1 MMIESTTVT
10 ERSMDPVA
18 LDKEYAIQIVTP
30 GVLFMADPKTK
41 LSYTRDFV
49 QYLPEAEQPIW
60 KCHVC
65 REWFY
70 RYGTDVIVS
79 YVNGARQVRSAYFG
93 IENAPAAFLEAAF
106 EHLAEMLSD
115 ARPTTP
121 RQVDNGGR
129 SVGKGEV
136 GGFPHLNAHFGQGVQ
151 VTSIPNTEYE
161 HMKSSV
167 LSYYRKLMT
176 VKNTSKGE
184 LIDRLNQAV
193 AVLGFDGKA
202 SAQIANHGKNIEVLI
217 DYLRRSTTS
226 GGPAWSFDNAPDSV
240 RYVLY
245 HLPGSSVGRFMEGF
259 LFNDWTIEE
268 SVKEFV
274 RNTDPE
280 FYKRAEREASEREMA
295 DFGKLVEAYPGSID
309 WTMDTPDRV
318 PLEVKFDTT
327 RPGAV
332 TEEEKPLTASERLK
346 QAQANASKSA
356 PKELDYVDAPSQKRM
371 TLNEFIRT
379 MAKDVVFMEFPSNR
393 GSARFSFHYSLD
405 LPEGA
410 RSPLSYGGH
419 TAISTLVNPTY
430 WTSVGINTD
439 WTPVIGLCKA
449 PWIGTDQ
456 EDRLQACYNWVLEGR
471 ALPGTLYPQ
480 VGAPLF
486 ADYYNGEFYKHR
498 RSMETLIKSSSV
510 ILAGE
515 NPAVLVS
522 AGSEVHMRVW
532 TKAKVRMVVVITG
545 VDQKMLPADI
555 AEYNQAIAQ

>member
-1 MMIESTTVT
+1 MIESTTVT
-10 ERSMDPVA
+10 ERSMEAVA

-30 GVLFMADPKTK
+30 GVLFMSDPAAK
-41 LSYTRDFV
+41 LSYTKDFV

-70 RYGTDVIVS
+70 RYGSDVIVS
-79 YVNGARQVRSAYFG
+79 FENGERKVRSAYFG
-93 IENAPAAFLEAAF
+93 IENAPAPFLEAAF
-106 EHLAEMLSD
+106 EHLGEILST

-121 RQVDNGGR
+121 RQVDNGAR

-136 GGFPHLNAHFGQGVQ
+136 GGFPHLNAHFGGEV
-151 VTSIPNTEYE
+151 VLTAIPNAEYE
-161 HMKSSV
+161 HMKASV
-167 LSYYRKLMT
+167 LSYYRKLMS
-176 VKNTSKGE
+176 VRNTSKGE
-184 LIDRLNQAV
+184 LLDRLRQAV

-217 DYLRRSTTS
+217 QYLDMAMKA
-226 GGPAWSFDNAPDSV
+226 GGPTWNYDNAPDSV

-245 HLPGSSVGRFMEGF
+245 HLPGSSVGRFLEGF

-274 RNTDPE
+274 RITDPE

-295 DFGKLVEAYPGSID
+295 EFGKLVEDYPGSID

-318 PLEVKFDTT
+318 ALEVSFGTEC
-327 RPGAV
+327 PGV
-332 TEEEKPLTASERLK
+332 TKEEDRPLTASERLK
-346 QAQANASKSA
+346 QAQANTAKTA
-356 PKELDYVDAPSQKRM
+356 PKELDYVDAPSKKSM

-379 MAKDVVFMEFPSNR
+379 MAKDVVFMEFPTNR
-393 GSARFSFHYSLD
+393 GTARFSFHYSLE

-430 WTSVGINTD
+430 WTSVGINSD
-439 WTPVIGLCKA
+439 WSPVIGLCKA

-498 RSMETLIKSSSV
+498 RSMETLIKSSNV
-510 ILAGE
+510 KQAGE
-515 NPAVLVS
+515 NPAVLVN

-532 TKAKVRMVVVITG
+532 TKAKVRMIVVITG

-555 AEYNQAIAQ
+555 AEFQQAIAK

>member
-1 MMIESTTVT
+1 MIESTTVT
-10 ERSMDPVA
+10 ERSMESVA

-30 GVLFMADPKTK
+30 GVLFMADPQTK

-49 QYLPEAEQPIW
+49 QYLPEAEQAIW

-79 YVNGARQVRSAYFG
+79 YVNGERTVRSAYFG

-106 EHLAEMLSD
+106 EHLGEMLST

-121 RQVDNGGR
+121 RQVDNGAR

-136 GGFPHLNAHFGQGVQ
+136 GGFPHLNAHFGSEVV
-151 VTSIPNTEYE
+151 VTAIPNAEYE

-167 LSYYRKLMT
+167 MTYYRKLMA

-184 LIDRLNQAV
+184 LLDRLRQAV

-217 DYLRRSTTS
+217 SYLDRSMKA
-226 GGPAWSFDNAPDSV
+226 GGPTWNYDNAPDSV

-245 HLPGSSVGRFMEGF
+245 HLPGSSVGRFLEGF
-259 LFNDWTIEE
+259 LFNDWSIED

-274 RNTDPE
+274 RITDPE

-295 DFGKLVEAYPGSID
+295 DFGKLVDAYPGSID
-309 WTMDTPDRV
+309 WAMNDV
-318 PLEVKFDTT
+318 AGVKMELTFNTQK
-327 RPGAV
+327 PGPQA
-332 TEEEKPLTASERLK
+332 EEEKVLTASERLK
-346 QAQANASKSA
+346 MAQDFTSKKT

-379 MAKDVVFMEFPSNR
+379 MAKDVVFMEFPTNR
-393 GSARFSFHYSLD
+393 GSARFSFHYSLE
-405 LPEGA
+405 LGEGA
-410 RSPLSYGGH
+410 KSPLCYGGN
-419 TAISTLVNPTY
+419 TAISTLITPMY
-430 WTSVGINTD
+430 WSSVGINND
-439 WTPVIGLCKA
+439 WTPVVGLNKA

-456 EDRLQACYNWVLEGR
+456 EDRLQSCYNWVLEVS
-471 ALPGTLYPQ
+471 ALPGTIYPQ

-510 ILAGE
+510 KSAGE
-515 NPAVLVS
+515 HPAVLVN

-532 TKAKVRMVVVITG
+532 TKAKVRMIVVLTG
-545 VDQKMLPADI
+545 IDSKMLPADI
-555 AEYNQAIAQ
+555 AEYQQAIAK